1 MVLEV
6 ADANA
11 LVRAA
16 VEHVEGDDSI
26 PDEQRTRTLSA
37 VGDELDGAA
46 EAIAYPVD
54 PIGLVSDAP
63 GVELAQATWSSETL
77 DAGELGLADG
87 AWFDD
92 LADVEPVAES
102 VTEPAA
108 ESAVEPLVE
117 PVDESVDEPANT
129 PDGDGKTGNSSD
141 R

>member
-26 PDEQRTRTLSA
+26 PDEQRTRTLTA
-37 VGDELDGAA
+37 VRDELDGAA
-46 EAIAYPVD
+46 EAIAYLVD
-54 PIGLVSDAP
+54 PIGLVSGAP

-77 DAGELGLADG
+77 DAGEYALAGG

-92 LADVEPVAES
+92 LADVEPVVDSVAES
-102 VTEPAA
+102 GV
-108 ESAVEPLVE
+108 ESGAG
-117 PVDESVDEPANT
+117 SANAS
-129 PDGDGKTGNSSD
+129 DGDGKTGNSSD